1 MKQLLILFVCI
12 VSSMSQSVFAS
23 RVPTVIDGMYENDFI
38 LDEMLPNPAVYL
50 YGTDSNGYPVLLMD
64 FSLTIPIYAIDDN
77 PLLRPFQKMARYVPF
92 FHKKIK
98 SLKFVSMYLK
108 IEPTCNG
115 KDGKNF
121 YYKILK
127 LKCDSKSQNIGYV
140 DEHTLDI
147 TLEPEYNGMKGG
159 HISNILKSTKTYNS
173 ELPIIT
179 YSGVG
184 SDTLKIM
191 LKRGRKYK
199 IPCGHI
205 DASMVVLAIPDYCPP
220 LKYKETSGNKDYKS
234 YVNDFMDVVDCA
246 NCNGEEMHSM
256 RNIYFGKYY
265 WDNSIM
271 NYYEITPCN
280 NPNNVVLN
288 SAVIRGNRINQVP
301 INPSNNVSNEVKKVF
316 ERGCC
321 IPKCEGDGCCNPNFA
336 CNTNNNTTGTA
347 SGNCSKITKKKKSK
361 AKVVNTAC
369 CCNRKEI
376 AETQNNTGVQTDED
390 LLNGDVPNPTKY
402 VTIGKPFTHTTT
414 RKVTSE
420 FVTKGQVLDD
430 SAFMPTSVLESSPAS
445 EDSKAKDLYSISV
458 KQFAAASKDS
468 DDGKSKNGK

>member
-1 MKQLLILFVCI
+1 MKKLLILFVFI
-12 VSSMSQSVFAS
+12 VSMVQPVLAS
-23 RVPTVIDGMYENDFI
+23 RAPTVIDGMYENDFI

-50 YGTDSNGYPVLLMD
+50 YGTDSNGYPILLMD

-127 LKCDSKSQNIGYV
+127 LKCDSKSQSIGYV

-147 TLEPEYNGMKGG
+147 TLEPEYSGMKGG

-191 LKRGRKYK
+191 LKRGRKYR

-205 DASMVVLAIPDYCPP
+205 DASMVVLAIPNYCPP

-234 YVNDFMDVVDCA
+234 YVNDFMDVVDFD
-246 NCNGEEMHSM
+246 NCSGEEMHSM
-256 RNIYFGKYY
+256 RKIYFGKYY

-301 INPSNNVSNEVKKVF
+301 INPSNNVSNEVKKVL
-316 ERGCC
+316 EQGCC
-321 IPKCEGDGCCNPNFA
+321 IPKCEGDVCCESDVI
-336 CNTNNNTTGTA
+336 CNKTNNTTGVA
-347 SGNCSKITKKKKSK
+347 VGNCTKITKKKKAK
-361 AKVVNTAC
+361 AVNTAC
-369 CCNRKEI
+369 CCNRKET
-376 AETQNNTGVQTDED
+376 AETPNNTSVQTDDD
-390 LLNGDVPNPTKY
+390 LLNGDVPNLTKY
-402 VTIGKPFTHTTT
+402 FQKGKPYTHTTT
-414 RKVTSE
+414 KKVTSQ
-420 FVTKGQVLDD
+420 FTTKGQVLDD
-430 SAFMPTSVLESSPAS
+430 SAFMPTSVIESPPAS
-445 EDSKAKDLYSISV
+445 DSKTKDLYSISV
-458 KQFAAASKDS
+458 KQSADASKNS
-468 DDGKSKNGK
+468 DDSKPNNK

>member
-1 MKQLLILFVCI
+1 MKKLLILFACI
-12 VSSMSQSVFAS
+12 VMSMSQAAFAKKF
-23 RVPTVIDGMYENDFI
+23 PLIINGMIENDFI

-50 YGTDSNGYPVLLMD
+50 YGTDSNGYPILLMD
-64 FSLTIPIYAIDDN
+64 FSLTVPIYAIDDN
-77 PLLRPFQKMARYVPF
+77 PLLRPFQNMARYAPF

-98 SLKFVSMYLK
+98 SLKFVNMYLK

-127 LKCDSKSQNIGYV
+127 LKCDSKSQNIGYT

-147 TLEPEYNGMKGG
+147 TLQPEYSGMKGG
-159 HISNILKSTKTYNS
+159 HISSIWKTTQVYAS

-191 LKRGRKYK
+191 LKRGKKYK

-205 DASMVVLAIPDYCPP
+205 DASMVVLAIPDYNPP

-234 YVNDFMDVVDCA
+234 YVNDFMDVVGYD
-246 NCNGEEMHSM
+246 NCSGEEMHSI
-256 RNIYFGKYY
+256 RRIYFGKYY

-288 SAVIRGNRINQVP
+288 TEVIRGNRINQVP
-301 INPSNNVSNEVKKVF
+301 INSSNNVSNEVKKVF

-321 IPKCEGDGCCNPNFA
+321 IPKCDGDVCCKPNVV
-336 CNTNNNTTGTA
+336 CNTTENTTSTA
-347 SGNCSKITKKKKSK
+347 AGNCAKKSK
-361 AKVVNTAC
+361 KQKSKTVKKVCNSNNAAITAEAS
-369 CCNRKEI
+369 NSTNI
-376 AETQNNTGVQTDED
+376 QTDED
-390 LLNGDVPNPTKY
+390 LLNGDVPNPKKY
-402 VTIGKPFTHTTT
+402 ITIGKPFTHTTT
-414 RKVTSE
+414 KKVTSQ
-420 FVTKGQVLDD
+420 FTTKGQVLDD
-430 SAFMPTSVLESSPAS
+430 SAFMPTSVIEPAPS
-445 EDSKAKDLYSISV
+445 GGPQAKDLYSISV
-458 KQFAAASKDS
+458 KQSGESSKDS
-468 DDGKSKNGK
+468 K